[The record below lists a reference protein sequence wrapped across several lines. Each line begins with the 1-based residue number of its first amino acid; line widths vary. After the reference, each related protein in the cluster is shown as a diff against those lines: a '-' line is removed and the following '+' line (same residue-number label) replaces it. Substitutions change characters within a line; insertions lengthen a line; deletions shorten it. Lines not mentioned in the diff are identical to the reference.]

1 MDESALFC
9 NFYLSICNGY
19 TVYAKKK
26 KKKKKENVVA
36 KNKTYFLE
44 IKSFTVKSTLISGFQ
59 LMKTDKKKQCMA
71 NMESSIDPKAFQ
83 ASALV

>member
-1 MDESALFC
+1 MLW
-9 NFYLSICNGY
+9 
-19 TVYAKKK
+19 
-26 KKKKKENVVA
+26 VA

-71 NMESSIDPKAFQ
+71 NMEPSIDPKAFQ
-83 ASALV
+83 ASALVWKHEA

>member
-1 MDESALFC
+1 MDTLFMPP
-9 NFYLSICNGY
+9 
-19 TVYAKKK
+19 
-26 KKKKKENVVA
+26 KKEEKERKCNAMLWVA

-83 ASALV
+83 ASALVWKHEA

>member
-1 MDESALFC
+1 MEESALFC

-19 TVYAKKK
+19 TVYAQK

-71 NMESSIDPKAFQ
+71 KMESSIDPKAFQ